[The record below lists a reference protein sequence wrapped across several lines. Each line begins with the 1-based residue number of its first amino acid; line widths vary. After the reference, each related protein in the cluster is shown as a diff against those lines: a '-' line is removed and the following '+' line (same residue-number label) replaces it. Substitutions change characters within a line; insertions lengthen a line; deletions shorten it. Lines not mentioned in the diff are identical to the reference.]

1 MLELRISNEYL
12 EKSIKE
18 LDEIKKSAKQIQ
30 NEIAKANISG
40 AYSPLIG
47 LDQIGANHGIVLKGG
62 AGSASTVL
70 QSMTQQIGWLH
81 DALRASHG
89 ALTGQEDHARR
100 GIDIA
105 DEGGSVGGET
115 VRFPT
120 RPETAY
126 EDFSFSHPIVVQPAT
141 MDALV
146 QGLAATQEQEVF
158 FGMQSWSDMS
168 RLALEVAMRLRKVAT
183 GLAEGNKGQVIDR
196 AVERINEVAQTSE
209 IFSGNAK
216 VMAGEVSKLIGI
228 KTMLWLEAATANS
241 GIKAITDL
249 AARAA
254 SERAALLHFQ
264 QKLQRIVDRSVPD
277 IRNLMNM
284 NTSTAGGG
292 GGTEIGMDDIA
303 GNGRASTAG
312 LGATGINAG
321 GRVNTQSTHFASPSF
336 ESVHDAQRQLEKV
349 GADSVGT
356 HMAHATG
363 FPHEAPRFGAA
374 HTIPHAVGSATT
386 NNGLNALG
394 LPLAGMNAHKSGT
407 PGTSR
412 FAVGGKNHI
421 PHGIHHT
428 GDSLRQT
435 GARHQWAGHAMHGES
450 PGSVTRQNQ
459 AGGRMMPMMATPTGV
474 SQGNKRGKIKSVT
487 SPVEADKNIAAL
499 IGERDAVVPGVIGSW
514 VRQ

>member
-1 MLELRISNEYL
+1 MDMQVNKDLLERLCQEL
-12 EKSIKE
+12 KE
-18 LDEIKKSAKQIQ
+18 ITLVAGEIKSHL
-30 NEIAKANISG
+30 AKANISG

-70 QSMTQQIGWLH
+70 QSLTQQISWLH

-89 ALTGQEDHARR
+89 ALTGQEDHGRR
-100 GIDIA
+100 GMDIA
-105 DEGGSVGGET
+105 DEGGSVGREA

-126 EDFSFSHPIVVQPAT
+126 ENFSFSHPIVVQPAT

-168 RLALEVAMRLRKVAT
+168 RLASEVAMRLRKVAT
-183 GLAEGNKGQVIDR
+183 DLSEGNKGEVIDR

-209 IFSGNAK
+209 VFSGNAK

-241 GIKAITDL
+241 GIKAMTDP
-249 AARAA
+249 AARIA

-277 IRNLMNM
+277 IRNLMDM

-303 GNGRASTAG
+303 GNGRVSTAG
-312 LGATGINAG
+312 LGAIGVNAG
-321 GRVNTQSTHFASPSF
+321 TASIRKARIF
-336 ESVHDAQRQLEKV
+336 QR
-349 GADSVGT
+349 
-356 HMAHATG
+356 
-363 FPHEAPRFGAA
+363 R
-374 HTIPHAVGSATT
+374 
-386 NNGLNALG
+386 
-394 LPLAGMNAHKSGT
+394 
-407 PGTSR
+407 R
-412 FAVGGKNHI
+412 
-421 PHGIHHT
+421 
-428 GDSLRQT
+428 
-435 GARHQWAGHAMHGES
+435 
-450 PGSVTRQNQ
+450 
-459 AGGRMMPMMATPTGV
+459 
-474 SQGNKRGKIKSVT
+474 
-487 SPVEADKNIAAL
+487 L
-499 IGERDAVVPGVIGSW
+499 IL
-514 VRQ
+514 

>member
-1 MLELRISNEYL
+1 MDMQVNKDLLDRLCREL
-12 EKSIKE
+12 KE
-18 LDEIKKSAKQIQ
+18 ITLVAGEIKSHL
-30 NEIAKANISG
+30 AKANISG

-62 AGSASTVL
+62 VGSASTVL

-115 VRFPT
+115 VSFPT
-120 RPETAY
+120 RPETSY

-183 GLAEGNKGQVIDR
+183 DLSGGNKGEVVDR

-241 GIKAITDL
+241 GIKAITDP
-249 AARAA
+249 AARVA

-277 IRNLMNM
+277 IRNLMNV

-321 GRVNTQSTHFASPSF
+321 GRVDTQNTHFVSPSF
-336 ESVHDAQRQLEKV
+336 ESVNDAHRQLEKV
-349 GADSVGT
+349 GADNVGT
-356 HMAHATG
+356 HMAQAAG
-363 FPHEAPRFGAA
+363 FPHDSPRFGLP
-374 HTIPHAVGSATT
+374 HTGPHAIGGVTA
-386 NNGLNALG
+386 NNGMNALG

-407 PGTSR
+407 SGTPR
-412 FAVGGKNHI
+412 FSVGGKNHI

-435 GARHQWAGHAMHGES
+435 GTRYQWAGHAMHGES

-487 SPVEADKNIAAL
+487 SSVEADKNIAAL
-499 IGERDAVVPGVIGSW
+499 IGERHAVVPGVIGSW

>member
-1 MLELRISNEYL
+1 MDMQINKDLLDRLCQEL
-12 EKSIKE
+12 KE
-18 LDEIKKSAKQIQ
+18 ITLVAGEIKSHL
-30 NEIAKANISG
+30 AKANISG

-89 ALTGQEDHARR
+89 ALIGQEDYARH

-146 QGLAATQEQEVF
+146 HGLAATQEQEVF

-183 GLAEGNKGQVIDR
+183 DLSEGNKGEVIDR

-209 IFSGNAK
+209 VFSGNAK

-241 GIKAITDL
+241 GIKAITDP
-249 AARAA
+249 AARVA
-254 SERAALLHFQ
+254 SERAALVHFQ

-277 IRNLMNM
+277 IRNLMNI
-284 NTSTAGGG
+284 NASTAGGG
-292 GGTEIGMDDIA
+292 GGAEIGMDDIA
-303 GNGRASTAG
+303 GNGRASTVG

-321 GRVNTQSTHFASPSF
+321 GRVDTQSKHFAAPSF

-356 HMAHATG
+356 HMAHAAG
-363 FPHEAPRFGAA
+363 FPHDAPRFGAA
-374 HTIPHAVGSATT
+374 HTIPHVVGGAAT

-394 LPLAGMNAHKSGT
+394 LPLSGMNTHKSGAPAT
-407 PGTSR
+407 PR

-421 PHGIHHT
+421 PHGIHHA

-435 GARHQWAGHAMHGES
+435 GARYQWAGHAMHGES
-450 PGSVTRQNQ
+450 PGSATRQNQ
-459 AGGRMMPMMATPTGV
+459 AGGRMMPMMATPTGA

-487 SPVEADKNIAAL
+487 SSVEADKNIAAL

>member
-1 MLELRISNEYL
+1 MDMQVNKDLLDRLCREL
-12 EKSIKE
+12 KE
-18 LDEIKKSAKQIQ
+18 ITLVAGEIKSHL
-30 NEIAKANISG
+30 AKANISG

-62 AGSASTVL
+62 VGSASTVL

-120 RPETAY
+120 RPETSY

-183 GLAEGNKGQVIDR
+183 DLSGGNKGEVVDR

-241 GIKAITDL
+241 GIKAITDP
-249 AARAA
+249 AARVA

-277 IRNLMNM
+277 IRNLMNV

-321 GRVNTQSTHFASPSF
+321 GRVDTQNTHFVSPSF
-336 ESVHDAQRQLEKV
+336 ESVNDAHRQLEKV
-349 GADSVGT
+349 GADNVGT
-356 HMAHATG
+356 HMAQAAG
-363 FPHEAPRFGAA
+363 FPHDSPRFGLP
-374 HTIPHAVGSATT
+374 HTGPHAIGGVTA
-386 NNGLNALG
+386 NNGMNALG

-407 PGTSR
+407 SGTPR
-412 FAVGGKNHI
+412 FSVGGKNHI

-435 GARHQWAGHAMHGES
+435 GTRHQWAGHAMHGES

-487 SPVEADKNIAAL
+487 SSVEADKNIAAL